1 MALVLIC
8 GQPCSSKSTI
18 ARQLVAALEAAINEQ
33 QNSAP
38 GDRRL
43 SVVLLGE
50 EQLHIGRDDGYQ
62 NMVAEKNLRGSL
74 RSEVDRAVGK
84 DRIVIVDSLNAIKG
98 YRYELC
104 GPQSLGLA
112 LFELH
117 PATEQAAEEAERV
130 IGEVVTLLV
139 GGSGAANG
147 QGRAGRALQPTVA
160 TQTATPSDAN
170 VLYEMDR
177 ATKEVISAVMD
188 AQASLGGASSPFT
201 VNLGPNNNI
210 GRMVAAGTTVKDV
223 SPHAF
228 VKAYAAHLKRTGKI
242 EVPTWADIVKTGTY
256 KELAPYDPDWY
267 YIRAAS
273 MARKV
278 YLKPGV
284 GVGAF
289 KKIYGGPKNNG
300 SRPSH
305 FCRSSGSVARHVL
318 QQLESIGIVEQDAN
332 GGRRITSDGQ
342 RDLDR
347 IAGRAAAAAV
357 EASDKMQGAEVSKQ
371 VQQMVEFIRQEAEE
385 KANEIAVAAEE
396 EFNIEKLQLV
406 EAEKRKIRQEYE
418 RKEKQVEIAKKIDY
432 SKQLNASRLKVLQA
446 QDSIVKE
453 MKAAAEKELLKVS
466 SDTKKYTELLKDVI
480 AQGLVRLNESAVQL
494 RCREADVA
502 AVKAALPGAIQEYV
516 TVTKQT
522 APTVDVDTV
531 KFLPAAPHCAGGVVM
546 ASKDGRVVCSNTLDA
561 RLEIAFK
568 QNLPAIR
575 ASMFKTSVV
584 S

>member
-1 MALVLIC
+1 
-8 GQPCSSKSTI
+8 
-18 ARQLVAALEAAINEQ
+18 
-33 QNSAP
+33 
-38 GDRRL
+38 
-43 SVVLLGE
+43 
-50 EQLHIGRDDGYQ
+50 
-62 NMVAEKNLRGSL
+62 MVAEKNLRGSL

-98 YRYELC
+98 YRYELWC
-104 GPQSLGLA
+104 LARAAATKYCVVHCDVAAETAREWNDRRREGGEPCYAPHVLEDLLGRFERPVGRNRWDSP

-130 IGEVVTLLV
+130 IGEVVRLLV
-139 GGSGAANG
+139 GGSEAANG

-160 TQTATPSDAN
+160 TQTATASDAN

-177 ATKEVISAVMD
+177 ATKVWDRV
-188 AQASLGGASSPFT
+188 
-201 VNLGPNNNI
+201 
-210 GRMVAAGTTVKDV
+210 
-223 SPHAF
+223 
-228 VKAYAAHLKRTGKI
+228 

-305 FCRSSGSVARHVL
+305 FCRSSGSIARHVL

-357 EASDKMQGAEVSKQ
+357 EG
-371 VQQMVEFIRQEAEE
+371 
-385 KANEIAVAAEE
+385 AEE
-396 EFNIEKLQLV
+396 EE
-406 EAEKRKIRQEYE
+406 
-418 RKEKQVEIAKKIDY
+418 
-432 SKQLNASRLKVLQA
+432 
-446 QDSIVKE
+446 
-453 MKAAAEKELLKVS
+453 
-466 SDTKKYTELLKDVI
+466 
-480 AQGLVRLNESAVQL
+480 
-494 RCREADVA
+494 
-502 AVKAALPGAIQEYV
+502 
-516 TVTKQT
+516 
-522 APTVDVDTV
+522 
-531 KFLPAAPHCAGGVVM
+531 
-546 ASKDGRVVCSNTLDA
+546 
-561 RLEIAFK
+561 
-568 QNLPAIR
+568 
-575 ASMFKTSVV
+575 
-584 S
+584 

>member
-8 GQPCSSKSTI
+8 GQPCSGKSTV
-18 ARQLVAALEAAINEQ
+18 ARQLVASLEAAINEQ
-33 QNSAP
+33 QNSTP
-38 GDRRL
+38 GDSRL

-98 YRYELC
+98 YRYELWC
-104 GPQSLGLA
+104 LARAAATKYCVVHCDVAAETAREWNDRRRDAGEPCYAPHILEDLLGRFERPVGRNRWDSP

-117 PATEQAAEEAERV
+117 PAAEQAAEEAEQV

-147 QGRAGRALQPTVA
+147 RGRAGMALQPTVA
-160 TQTATPSDAN
+160 TQTATASDAN

-177 ATKEVISAVMD
+177 ATKKKK
-188 AQASLGGASSPFT
+188 
-201 VNLGPNNNI
+201 
-210 GRMVAAGTTVKDV
+210 GRMVATGTTVKDV

-228 VKAYAAHLKRTGKI
+228 VKAYAAHLKRTGKV

-357 EASDKMQGAEVSKQ
+357 EG
-371 VQQMVEFIRQEAEE
+371 
-385 KANEIAVAAEE
+385 AEE
-396 EFNIEKLQLV
+396 EE
-406 EAEKRKIRQEYE
+406 
-418 RKEKQVEIAKKIDY
+418 
-432 SKQLNASRLKVLQA
+432 
-446 QDSIVKE
+446 
-453 MKAAAEKELLKVS
+453 
-466 SDTKKYTELLKDVI
+466 
-480 AQGLVRLNESAVQL
+480 
-494 RCREADVA
+494 
-502 AVKAALPGAIQEYV
+502 
-516 TVTKQT
+516 
-522 APTVDVDTV
+522 
-531 KFLPAAPHCAGGVVM
+531 
-546 ASKDGRVVCSNTLDA
+546 
-561 RLEIAFK
+561 
-568 QNLPAIR
+568 
-575 ASMFKTSVV
+575 
-584 S
+584 

>member
-1 MALVLIC
+1 
-8 GQPCSSKSTI
+8 
-18 ARQLVAALEAAINEQ
+18 
-33 QNSAP
+33 
-38 GDRRL
+38 
-43 SVVLLGE
+43 
-50 EQLHIGRDDGYQ
+50 
-62 NMVAEKNLRGSL
+62 MVA
-74 RSEVDRAVGK
+74 
-84 DRIVIVDSLNAIKG
+84 
-98 YRYELC
+98 
-104 GPQSLGLA
+104 
-112 LFELH
+112 
-117 PATEQAAEEAERV
+117 T
-130 IGEVVTLLV
+130 
-139 GGSGAANG
+139 
-147 QGRAGRALQPTVA
+147 
-160 TQTATPSDAN
+160 
-170 VLYEMDR
+170 
-177 ATKEVISAVMD
+177 
-188 AQASLGGASSPFT
+188 
-201 VNLGPNNNI
+201 
-210 GRMVAAGTTVKDV
+210 GTTVKDV

-228 VKAYAAHLKRTGKI
+228 VKAYAAHLKRTGKV

-494 RCREADVA
+494 RCREADVS